1 MLMLR
6 LEYIRRERKREKV
19 FERAKQSLNKLQQSI
34 KNLQNTPTPDF
45 NNIKEILKKLNKK

>member
-1 MLMLR
+1 MLR